1 MTTRTDTAEKEA
13 GVKTRILV
21 VDDDPRLV
29 KALRINLIARGYDVI
44 TATTGSEGVRRAA
57 DQHPDLVILDLGLPD
72 LDGTEVLAG
81 IRGWTSLP
89 VIVLTA
95 RDTSIDKVSVL
106 DSGADDYITKPFA
119 MEELLARVRLAL
131 RHAAPRGQRTGGGM
145 GGGGASNHGVEE
157 RPEPVVRAGN
167 LLIDLAATRVTRKGK
182 DIHLTPTEWRVLE
195 VLVRAQGR
203 LVRRDELL
211 NAVWGPGHESES
223 HYIRVYIAQLRRK
236 LEDNPAQ
243 PQHLFTETG
252 LGHRFLADSPEE
264 AEEPEGEGDARGE

>member
-1 MTTRTDTAEKEA
+1 MS
-13 GVKTRILV
+13 TRILV

-29 KALRINLIARGYDVI
+29 KALRINLIARGYDVV

-81 IRGWTSLP
+81 IRGWTNLP
-89 VIVLTA
+89 IIVLTA

-131 RHAAPRGQRTGGGM
+131 RHAAPRGQRGAGGA
-145 GGGGASNHGVEE
+145 GGGGASAPGED
-157 RPEPVVRAGN
+157 RGEPVVRAGS
-167 LLIDLAATRVTRKGK
+167 LLIDLAATRVTRDGK

-211 NAVWGPGHESES
+211 NAVWGPGHENEG

-236 LEDNPAQ
+236 LETNPAR
-243 PQHLFTETG
+243 PQHVITETG
-252 LGHRFLADSPEE
+252 LGHRFLAE
-264 AEEPEGEGDARGE
+264 EGEESEADEPAKRG